1 MTFDMRNHP
10 AVSLKLTGEFEPSV
24 GSRRLTLSHGVARM
38 LAYLALHDR
47 PVNRSRLACELWPE
61 VGEKQA
67 ANSLRTTLWRAG
79 RACRCLVTAESD
91 RLRLNPAVQV
101 DVTELSGLANRLIH
115 HPTGDDLDHLP
126 KLIRSAELLPDWD
139 DEWVAAD
146 RERFRLL
153 RLEALERAASA
164 LIERSCLG
172 DALIAALAS
181 VQSEPLRESCRRLV
195 VEVHLKSGNVAEAL
209 RSYYGYRT
217 LLRDELGL
225 APSRLMQ
232 HLVAPLAMKTTT

>member
-10 AVSLKLTGEFEPSV
+10 AVVLKLMGEFELSV
-24 GSRRLTLSHGVARM
+24 GSRRLTMSHGVARM
-38 LAYLALHDR
+38 LAYLALNDR
-47 PVNRSRLACELWPE
+47 PVNRTRLACELWPA
-61 VGEKQA
+61 VGERQA

-79 RACRCLVTAESD
+79 RACDCLVRAESD
-91 RLRLNPAVQV
+91 RLQLNSAVRM
-101 DVTELSGLANRLIH
+101 DVTELSALAGRLIH
-115 HPTGDDLDHLP
+115 HPTGDDLAHLP
-126 KLIRSAELLPDWD
+126 ELIRAAELLPDWD
-139 DEWVAAD
+139 DEWVTAD

-181 VQSEPLRESCRRLV
+181 VQSEPLRESCQRLI
-195 VEVHLKSGNVAEAL
+195 VEIHLKSGNLAEAL
-209 RSYYGYRT
+209 RSYYGYCT

-225 APSRLMQ
+225 EPSRLMQ
-232 HLVAPLAMKTTT
+232 VLVAPLALQTTM

>member
-1 MTFDMRNHP
+1 MPSQP
-10 AVSLKLTGEFEPSV
+10 AVSLRLTGEFELSV
-24 GSRRLTLSHGVARM
+24 GSRPLTASHGVERM
-38 LAYLALHDR
+38 LAYLALNGR
-47 PVNRSRLACELWPE
+47 SVNRTRLACELWPT

-67 ANSLRTTLWRAG
+67 ANSLRSTLWRSSRVCDWVVA
-79 RACRCLVTAESD
+79 AESD
-91 RLRLNPAVQV
+91 RLRLSSAVQV
-101 DVTELSGLANRLIH
+101 DVTELSGLTHRLIH
-115 HPTGDDLDHLP
+115 HPTGDDLDRLP
-126 KLIRSAELLPDWD
+126 ELIRFAEILPDWD

-181 VQSEPLRESCRRLV
+181 VQSEPLRESCQRLV
-195 VEVHLKSGNVAEAL
+195 VEVHLKSGNLAEAL
-209 RSYYGYRT
+209 RSYHGYRT
-217 LLRDELGL
+217 LLRDELGI

-232 HLVAPLAMKTTT
+232 HLVAPLALQSTT